1 MNSRDLKAR
10 LPDYTCP
17 TIDKVY
23 DFLRKCGAGD
33 LCAVLD
39 DIRRDNG
46 DLRAVAKD
54 AIREVK
60 RLEKIIRDAEDSGAP
75 APRP

>member
-1 MNSRDLKAR
+1 MGRKSTELKAR

-17 TIDKVY
+17 TINKVY
-23 DFLRKCGAGD
+23 DFLRACRADD

-39 DIRRDNG
+39 EIRRDNG

-54 AIREVK
+54 AIRELRK
-60 RLEKIIRDAEDSGAP
+60 LEDQANGEEKVH
-75 APRP
+75 